1 MKYNTYQ
8 YQRSWGAPS
17 ANLVEENRRNS
28 RITTKYTI
36 QGSLSAQNPSIGPQ
50 YDPLAIQDTQRIVLN
65 CSRHQSRAIS
75 NETEPGQPQKTHSF
89 STINPA
95 FIQDKSK
102 EGMQI
107 SLRYDYPLRKPIFW
121 RAEIGRIRPIPTVI
135 GSVNAYRTY
144 RERLNTQNMI
154 SFMNHHEVDLG
165 SNLSMAEKSLQ
176 KSVPRNL
183 LRGNAPINWVRK

>member
-1 MKYNTYQ
+1 MRKT
-8 YQRSWGAPS
+8 
-17 ANLVEENRRNS
+17 
-28 RITTKYTI
+28 
-36 QGSLSAQNPSIGPQ
+36 
-50 YDPLAIQDTQRIVLN
+50 
-65 CSRHQSRAIS
+65 HQSTHSTICWLCGIPNRSYSIVPDTKVVRYPTKLNLES
-75 NETEPGQPQKTHSF
+75 SWIDTKTHSF

-121 RAEIGRIRPIPTVI
+121 RAEISRIRPIPTVI

-154 SFMNHHEVDLG
+154 SFMDHHEVDLG
-165 SNLSMAEKSLQ
+165 SNLSMAEMSLE
-176 KSVPRNL
+176 KSVPRFL
-183 LRGNAPINWVRK
+183 FGGNAPINWVRK

>member
-1 MKYNTYQ
+1 MRKT
-8 YQRSWGAPS
+8 
-17 ANLVEENRRNS
+17 
-28 RITTKYTI
+28 
-36 QGSLSAQNPSIGPQ
+36 
-50 YDPLAIQDTQRIVLN
+50 
-65 CSRHQSRAIS
+65 HQSTHSTICWLCGIPNRSYSIVPDTKVVRYPTKLNLES
-75 NETEPGQPQKTHSF
+75 SWIDTKTHSF

-144 RERLNTQNMI
+144 RERLNTQDMI
-154 SFMNHHEVDLG
+154 SFMKQMKIFMNWTVGRTFRWLRIAGENSDT
-165 SNLSMAEKSLQ
+165 
-176 KSVPRNL
+176 KSV
-183 LRGNAPINWVRK
+183 RGKRSHQLG